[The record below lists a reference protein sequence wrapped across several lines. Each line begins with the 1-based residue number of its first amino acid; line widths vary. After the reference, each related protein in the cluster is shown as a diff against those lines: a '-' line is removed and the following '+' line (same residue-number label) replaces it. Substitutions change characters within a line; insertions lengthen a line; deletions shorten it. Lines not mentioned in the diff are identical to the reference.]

1 MWQGT
6 GLTIKWRL
14 SCYSP
19 RVQTVSFGIRWFVY
33 GGGARRQQW
42 HFIPLPTRARRRWQI
57 VWQDPRLGFVA
68 DTGRFVTMDTLV
80 RFSRFCSMLP
90 TSLIFSFLIPVCLS
104 FSCSLVCA
112 AAICYSQ
119 QVRILQY
126 VFFLLVSF
134 VSYLISKLSC
144 FYLFCVF
151 SWFYFSGGVFCCA
164 LVLGTLALDLPTLII
179 SLLLFFSVSLSVTT

>member
-1 MWQGT
+1 MLQPPSPDSFVW
-6 GLTIKWRL
+6 
-14 SCYSP
+14 YSLICL
-19 RVQTVSFGIRWFVY
+19 RR
-33 GGGARRQQW
+33 GGSTAAVT
-42 HFIPLPTRARRRWQI
+42 LYT
-57 VWQDPRLGFVA
+57 VA
-68 DTGRFVTMDTLV
+68 DESKKKMTDCVTRSPARLCSGYRKICYYGHLGTI
-80 RFSRFCSMLP
+80 FSLLFHA
-90 TSLIFSFLIPVCLS
+90 SLIFSFLIPVCLS